1 MKPPRLLLTGSIC
14 ILAAALIAG
23 CSSGTSP
30 SSTGTGSTT
39 PRGPQTLTV
48 AYWTNFDTPGTNA
61 TPDLVKAAAAELA
74 AQHPGTKVVLDPI
87 TTDSESTY
95 YAKIDLAQRS
105 PSTAPDVVMEDSFL
119 IGSDASADYIQ
130 PVPQLA
136 SWSGWSAFP
145 AAMRSIV
152 TYNGQLYGAMN
163 STDVQ
168 LIYYNASLFE
178 KAGLAVP
185 WQPQSFADIVS
196 AAKAVGAHDPGVV
209 PAWLYTGTPLGE
221 ASSFRGFEVFLDG
234 THDRIYDASAKKWEI
249 SGPGFTAAWN
259 FLAAMKPYEEP
270 ESDWSNPSAAATVDL
285 SLMPSSKVGMVFD
298 GSWVS
303 TLFAKGGLKPW
314 PAFFSTFKVAKL
326 PTDGLGTYTDQSG
339 GFAWS
344 VAKLSKNPA
353 LAVELIEDLSS
364 ASNIAAFDAKDGNLP
379 PRSDAVTQPAWVEE
393 NRIDPILTYS
403 STLLAYTNYR
413 PNLPDYP
420 QISNEIA
427 ALTGDISSGSMTAA
441 QAESAYAAKVAQI
454 VGAGNVEAMTS

>member
-1 MKPPRLLLTGSIC
+1 MKPPRALLSGGIF

-23 CSSGTSP
+23 CSGSNP
-30 SSTGTGSTT
+30 SSTGTPTT
-39 PRGPQTLTV
+39 APSGPQTLTV

-61 TPDLVKAAAAELA
+61 TPALVKAAAAELA
-74 AQHPGTKVVLDPI
+74 AQHPGTKVVLNPI

-136 SWSGWSAFP
+136 NWSGWSQFP
-145 AAMRSIV
+145 AAMRNIV

-168 LIYYNASLFE
+168 LIYYDASLFQ
-178 KAGLAVP
+178 KAGLPVP
-185 WQPQSFADIVS
+185 WQPQSFADIVT
-196 AAKAVGAHDPGVV
+196 AAKALSAHDPGVV
-209 PAWLYTGTPLGE
+209 PVWLYTGTPLGE

-234 THDRIYDASAKKWEI
+234 THDRIYDATTKKWEV
-249 SGPGFTAAWN
+249 SGPGFTDTWN
-259 FLAAMKPYEEP
+259 LLAALKPYEEP
-270 ESDWSNPSAAATVDL
+270 ESDWSNPSASATVDL
-285 SLMPSSKVGMVFD
+285 SLMPASKVGIVFD

-314 PAFFSTFKVAKL
+314 PAFFSTYRVAKF
-326 PTDGLGTYTDQSG
+326 PTDGLGSYTDQSG

-353 LAVELIEDLSS
+353 LAVDLIEDLSS
-364 ASNIAAFDAKDGNLP
+364 PSNLATFDAKDGNLP
-379 PRSDAVTQPAWVEE
+379 PRSDATGQAAWVQE
-393 NRIDPILTYS
+393 NQIDPILTFS

-413 PNLPDYP
+413 PNLPAYP
-420 QISNEIA
+420 QISNELA
-427 ALTGDISSGSMTAA
+427 ALTGEVSSGAMTAA
-441 QAESAYAAKVAQI
+441 QAESAYAAKVTQI
-454 VGAGNVEAMTS
+454 VGAANVEAMSS